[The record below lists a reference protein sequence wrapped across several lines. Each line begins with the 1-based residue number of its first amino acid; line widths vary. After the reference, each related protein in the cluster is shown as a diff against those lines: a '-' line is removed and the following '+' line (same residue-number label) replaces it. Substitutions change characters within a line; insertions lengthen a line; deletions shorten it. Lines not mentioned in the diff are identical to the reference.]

1 MASLSHELSWGADDD
16 QHYDSGVLSA
26 IAHRNERAMSDST
39 SREGRPKERPTIRD
53 VAALAGVGSKTVSRV
68 INGERVRPRTKEAV
82 VAAIGE
88 LRFRRNRNAALL
100 RSAQSD
106 CIGFVV
112 RDVSD
117 PFNGLLMRAV
127 EAVIR
132 KSGYVLLAA
141 SCNDDSDLQREIIHA
156 FSTHDV
162 AGMIVAP
169 APTDQSFL
177 LTETEAGTPIVFVD
191 RLPRGIDGDAVMVDN
206 VAGAAAAVHHLVA
219 HGHRRIAYLG
229 DSEAIDTAEERRIG
243 YEQALRSAGLQVD
256 PSLVDMSAQESER
269 VASAV
274 QRMLTLKPPVT
285 AFFTGNAPLT
295 RALLMRLNGIST
307 EAGVVGFDDFDLAE
321 LLGITVVAQD
331 PASIGRTA
339 ASLLMGRIQGE
350 EGPFQHIRLRT
361 ALVVRASATSWKL
374 AGTRAAWSGA
384 HSS

>member
-1 MASLSHELSWGADDD
+1 
-16 QHYDSGVLSA
+16 
-26 IAHRNERAMSDST
+26 
-39 SREGRPKERPTIRD
+39 
-53 VAALAGVGSKTVSRV
+53 
-68 INGERVRPRTKEAV
+68 
-82 VAAIGE
+82 
-88 LRFRRNRNAALL
+88 
-100 RSAQSD
+100 
-106 CIGFVV
+106 
-112 RDVSD
+112 
-117 PFNGLLMRAV
+117 
-127 EAVIR
+127 
-132 KSGYVLLAA
+132 
-141 SCNDDSDLQREIIHA
+141 
-156 FSTHDV
+156 
-162 AGMIVAP
+162 MIVAP

-177 LTETEAGTPIVFVD
+177 SIETEAGTPIVFVD

-274 QRMLTLKPPVT
+274 QRMLALKPPVT

-295 RALLMRLNGIST
+295 RALLMRLNGISA
-307 EAGVVGFDDFDLAE
+307 EAGIVGFDDFDLAE

-361 ALVVRASATSWKL
+361 ALVRACVGDELEAGGNAGLLVGGSLQLSAQTPGKGFDWLQAALAEVLAVCRGIDYTALDALVQLLSTSRRVVTSWARHTNL
-374 AGTRAAWSGA
+374 E
-384 HSS
+384 